1 MNVNTA
7 TWQMYRTRFLIKAQ
21 QLTEPMT
28 FIDALGREQCGKPG
42 DYLVEFSDGRRT
54 IQRRDIFEDIYVP
67 MGPVEENCASGLQP
81 LQSFAP
87 TSRNPTASA

>member
-1 MNVNTA
+1 MNVNTT

-67 MGPVEENCASGLQP
+67 MGPVEDHCASGLQP

-87 TSRNPTASA
+87 TSGGPTARA